1 MRFVLSCLRVRE
13 LVSFLTDRIKSFFKK
28 NVSSCL
34 YGMCMCTHLRMWEST
49 LPYECVC
56 VLVPVGVGGVRAQVT
71 QCLLSLTW
79 HLHFWDLVFTRPVS
93 RVWLNWLSS
102 ESWICTHAHKCT
114 HMHMSLSRPLCF
126 PLSCP
131 LPLLNSIRLLAP
143 WGGGWTLCQFS
154 FGIQPLSHLA
164 VADTLVTCP
173 ANRLTSWNFYLSR
186 SIEGTVIGTGW
197 ACWGSWEKPFVSS
210 APRSMELHW
219 PPNSLSFVSVSC
231 LTS

>member
-93 RVWLNWLSS
+93 RVWLDWLSS

-114 HMHMSLSRPLCF
+114 HMHVFIKTSVLSSVLSPSIVKLYQIISSVRGRLDPLPIFLWDSTPF
-126 PLSCP
+126 PLSC
-131 LPLLNSIRLLAP
+131 
-143 WGGGWTLCQFS
+143 GWYTSHVPCQ
-154 FGIQPLSHLA
+154 
-164 VADTLVTCP
+164 
-173 ANRLTSWNFYLSR
+173 
-186 SIEGTVIGTGW
+186 
-197 ACWGSWEKPFVSS
+197 
-210 APRSMELHW
+210 
-219 PPNSLSFVSVSC
+219 
-231 LTS
+231 